1 DADVGFDVDEA
12 AAVEMLGV
20 DDRRVDVGEDLE
32 FARAAHVVAVAGGS
46 VADDAVAVGGGLDLA
61 GFERLDHALLF
72 GHATDPAVGLDAHA
86 GTGSGAIGRPILKE
100 ARTGGAQRP
109 GRKNE
114 GPASAGP
121 SGAAMTRVAETRWIR
136 SR

>member
-12 AAVEMLGV
+12 AAVEMLGI

-46 VADDAVAVGGGLDLA
+46 VADDAMAVGGGLDLA

-86 GTGSGAIGRPILKE
+86 GTGFGAIGRPILKE
-100 ARTGGAQRP
+100 ARTGPLNARIGKTKARASV
-109 GRKNE
+109 
-114 GPASAGP
+114 GP
-121 SGAAMTRVAETRWIR
+121 
-136 SR
+136 